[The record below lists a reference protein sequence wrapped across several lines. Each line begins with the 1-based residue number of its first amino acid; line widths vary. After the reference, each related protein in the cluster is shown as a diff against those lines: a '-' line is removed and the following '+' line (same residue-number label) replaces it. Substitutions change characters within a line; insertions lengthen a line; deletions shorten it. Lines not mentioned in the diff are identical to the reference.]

1 MLIVDLF
8 TLFFSAF
15 GMMKFGVP
23 GGCKEDAPAFLN
35 KMNAWRD
42 FVVKSYN
49 QEKLSIPRLYSLPII
64 FRNLKHTKAADVS

>member
-1 MLIVDLF
+1 
-8 TLFFSAF
+8 
-15 GMMKFGVP
+15 MKFGVP

-49 QEKLSIPRLYSLPII
+49 QEKLSMPRLYSLPNYISQ
-64 FRNLKHTKAADVS
+64 FEAHKSRWRVLVAVHQVFV